1 MPWESRAVPRSNTRR
16 KKLPPEVKRIL
27 NEQQAKILE
36 DPFRGDR
43 KRGALGNIWVEKFQ
57 ARNDQYLLAYEIVQ
71 KNHLVIFYDV
81 GQHEGF
87 YRELER
93 YKKSVT

>member
-1 MPWESRAVPRSNTRR
+1 MPWEARAVPRYNTRR
-16 KKLPPEVKRIL
+16 KKLPPEVRRIL
-27 NEQQAKILE
+27 NEAQAKILE

-43 KRGALGNIWVEKFQ
+43 KRGALSTVWVEKFQ
-57 ARNDQYLLAYEIVQ
+57 AVNDQYLLAYEIDD
-71 KNHLVIFYDV
+71 KNHVIIFYDV

-93 YKKSVT
+93 YKRTMR